1 MNKLVLQSFATLP
14 LTLVAYLLINYAAQV
29 QAIEGTP
36 LTDEVTAPAKEKISI
51 RVGTIVFPPLVQKD
65 SDGRCH
71 GNSIDNIYRIFQSD
85 VFAVEIYC
93 ATPARIYRDFAN
105 ANVDITLN
113 IKSTD
118 SLADNV
124 YFSKHPT
131 NVLEVIL
138 YSKKDSDIRTV
149 SSIYQFNYHGIR
161 DSLVSEGYKMI
172 DQANSKEAITVFIRG
187 GTDALLSYKMP
198 FEYYSAQV
206 LERASFGRIKVEYD
220 EKSLMKVPTYFV
232 VNKSSPYAELI
243 ITTID
248 AKN

>member
-1 MNKLVLQSFATLP
+1 MTTSVPQTFATST
-14 LTLVAYLLINYAAQV
+14 LTLFACLLINYAAQV
-29 QAIEGTP
+29 HASENTS
-36 LTDEVTAPAKEKISI
+36 LTDELTATAKEKIPI

-65 SDGRCH
+65 PDGRCH
-71 GNSIDNIYRIFQSD
+71 GNSIDNIHRIFQPD

-93 ATPARIYRDFAN
+93 ATPARVYRDFAN
-105 ANVDITLN
+105 ANIDLTLN

-118 SLADNV
+118 SLAENV
-124 YFSKHPT
+124 YFSKYPT
-131 NVLEVIL
+131 NVLEVML
-138 YSKKDSDIRTV
+138 YSKKDGDIKTV
-149 SSIYQFNYHGIR
+149 STIYQFNYHGIR

-206 LERASFGRIKVEYD
+206 LERASFGRGKVAYD
-220 EKSLMKVPTYFV
+220 EKSVIKVPTYFV